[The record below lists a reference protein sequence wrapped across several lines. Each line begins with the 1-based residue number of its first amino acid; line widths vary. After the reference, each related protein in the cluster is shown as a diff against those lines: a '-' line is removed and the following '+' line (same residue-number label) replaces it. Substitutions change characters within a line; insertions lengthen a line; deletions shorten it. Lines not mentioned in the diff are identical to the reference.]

1 MEDAATAEICRAE
14 LWHWIHHK
22 KTQLLDGRTVNPD
35 LYRQFAD
42 EEQSKLSPTPELT
55 SARRLLDQLVLSK
68 QFIEFLTLIAYEQI
82 K

>member
-1 MEDAATAEICRAE
+1 MRRQQKFVVPNYGIGF
-14 LWHWIHHK
+14 IIK